1 MCVHVSVMCTC
12 YLQQSPEVLQQIH
25 QDTFQAGADVVS
37 TATYQVSVP
46 RLLAEG
52 LGVAEAKEVI
62 ASSVQLVK
70 AAAVGAGKPNGQ
82 IAGACGPYGAYLAD
96 ASEYTGNYDI
106 PEEEMKNFHRPR
118 IEALVSSGDLD
129 VLLFETFPSLKE
141 SLVVL
146 RLLKEFPDM
155 RGRVWMSFSCKS
167 SSLTC
172 SGENFSQVI
181 AELLQADA
189 HEQFLKCVGVN
200 CVAPQHVAPL
210 AAAAMQ
216 RCHDAVRFVAFP
228 NSGETFDVVSNS
240 WINKP
245 QLKWYREY
253 LPIWLKTNYF
263 AAVGGCCRNNVEDV
277 RNIREVVDAWQPH
290 TH

>member
-118 IEALVSSGDLD
+118 IEALVSSGIPRYAWAGVDVILMQVVFTDL
-129 VLLFETFPSLKE
+129 LWREFQPSH
-141 SLVVL
+141 S
-146 RLLKEFPDM
+146 R
-155 RGRVWMSFSCKS
+155 
-167 SSLTC
+167 
-172 SGENFSQVI
+172 
-181 AELLQADA
+181 
-189 HEQFLKCVGVN
+189 
-200 CVAPQHVAPL
+200 
-210 AAAAMQ
+210 AAA
-216 RCHDAVRFVAFP
+216 
-228 NSGETFDVVSNS
+228 
-240 WINKP
+240 
-245 QLKWYREY
+245 
-253 LPIWLKTNYF
+253 
-263 AAVGGCCRNNVEDV
+263 GGCARAVPEMCGSELRGPAARGAAGCSRYAALSRRCEV
-277 RNIREVVDAWQPH
+277 RRISQLWRDF
-290 TH
+290 

>member
-1 MCVHVSVMCTC
+1 MRMKNDVLVLNGGLATELEERGYDLSSKLWSSV
-12 YLQQSPEVLQQIH
+12 YLLRSPEVLQQIH

-118 IEALVSSGDLD
+118 IGSAHTTTTTTSEALVSSG
-129 VLLFETFPSLKE
+129 E
-141 SLVVL
+141 
-146 RLLKEFPDM
+146 R
-155 RGRVWMSFSCKS
+155 
-167 SSLTC
+167 
-172 SGENFSQVI
+172 
-181 AELLQADA
+181 
-189 HEQFLKCVGVN
+189 
-200 CVAPQHVAPL
+200 
-210 AAAAMQ
+210 
-216 RCHDAVRFVAFP
+216 
-228 NSGETFDVVSNS
+228 
-240 WINKP
+240 
-245 QLKWYREY
+245 
-253 LPIWLKTNYF
+253 
-263 AAVGGCCRNNVEDV
+263 AVGRC
-277 RNIREVVDAWQPH
+277 A
-290 TH
+290 